1 MTVKTTGG
9 RRKLNNVEEL
19 SIKRGVSVKMV
30 YDQDKNYAK
39 DSLGN
44 WKRLPAIRT
53 DRNGI
58 KYSADRSV
66 LI

>member
-1 MTVKTTGG
+1 MTIKTTEG

-19 SIKRGVSVKMV
+19 SIKRGVIVKMV

-44 WKRLPAIRT
+44 WKRLPAIRRV
-53 DRNGI
+53 DKR
-58 KYSADRSV
+58 KYVQDRSV

>member
-1 MTVKTTGG
+1 MTVKTTDG

-19 SIKRGVSVKMV
+19 YIKRGVSVKMV

-44 WKRLPAIRT
+44 WKRLPAIRRA
-53 DRNGI
+53 DKR
-58 KYSADRSV
+58 KYIQDRSV